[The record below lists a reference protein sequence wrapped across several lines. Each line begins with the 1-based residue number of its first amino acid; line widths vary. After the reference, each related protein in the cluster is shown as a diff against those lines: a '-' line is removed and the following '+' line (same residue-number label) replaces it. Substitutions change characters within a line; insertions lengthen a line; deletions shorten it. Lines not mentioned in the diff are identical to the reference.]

1 MSEVMSDE
9 CVKEPYNDGKND
21 YRCTVH
27 RGYVVVQYITRADVK
42 NVTDED
48 GADEQETQQ
57 MNTVEVTEAGR
68 KPKRLHRWGQTRKG
82 GKEKGAVL

>member
-27 RGYVVVQYITRADVK
+27 RGYVVVQYITRADVN
-42 NVTDED
+42 NVTGED
-48 GADEQETQQ
+48 GADEQEH
-57 MNTVEVTEAGR
+57 
-68 KPKRLHRWGQTRKG
+68 KK
-82 GKEKGAVL
+82 